1 MGVKNYEF
9 RGKELS
15 VLRVERKR
23 AAVVGVIREFEGLS
37 EKDLEEACVHYL
49 VHSLSLTQAS
59 PKPAESTLVGTAAVI
74 KVQMSSRFVWERFH
88 TSSIL
93 WISGL

>member
-1 MGVKNYEF
+1 MSQTGHHPFSVKNYEF

-37 EKDLEEACVHYL
+37 EKDLEEACVF
-49 VHSLSLTQAS
+49 T
-59 PKPAESTLVGTAAVI
+59 I
-74 KVQMSSRFVWERFH
+74 
-88 TSSIL
+88 
-93 WISGL
+93 